1 MSQQESNN
9 QRLSSFVPLLLVV
22 ATLLTLLG
30 FQATQLYNDRANL
43 QQLREGQ
50 EQPLTEAQ
58 NLRKQLD
65 GVAADTARLAE
76 QGNANAKRVIEE
88 LAKRGITINADAKA
102 AG

>member
-1 MSQQESNN
+1 MSEQESNS

-22 ATLLTLLG
+22 VTLLTLLG
-30 FQATQLYNDRANL
+30 FQATQLYNDRDNL
-43 QQLREGQ
+43 QQMREGQ
-50 EQPLTEAQ
+50 DQPFTEAQ

-76 QGNANAKRVIEE
+76 QGNANAKSVIDE
-88 LAKRGITINADAKA
+88 LAKRGITINPDAKP